1 MSKPEDGQDVNLRES
16 RLKTLTLPRPRCPRC
31 KSVVLKKYR
40 SIRDQGDGSALSWVR
55 CTNCGERFKV
65 LLE

>member
-16 RLKTLTLPRPRCPRC
+16 RLKTLTLPRPRCLRC
-31 KSVVLKKYR
+31 KNVVLKKYR

-55 CTNCGERFKV
+55 CANCGERFKV